1 MPNLDETELA
11 RLEALA
17 AKASKTPFFPDGFD
31 VQDDFDQT
39 VCRCNW
45 VNDLAEDVQEANAH
59 YIAAA
64 CNAVPALVAEVRRLR
79 EERAVMLSDMDAVKT
94 KAEPCDDCWTIYM
107 LMREIGIEE
116 KNWFHRDVCARL
128 TAMQNAEEENA
139 ALLEK
144 VEAWE
149 WFGECRS
156 LILWRGPENE
166 MMEIFNA
173 AREAVHADRE

>member
-1 MPNLDETELA
+1 MKYAIDETELA

-17 AKASKTPFFPDGFD
+17 GKASKMPFFPDGFD

-45 VNDLAEDVQEANAH
+45 VNDLAEDVQEANTH

-64 CNAVPALVAEVRRLR
+64 CNDVPALVAEVRRLR
-79 EERAVMLSDMDAVKT
+79 RNYECSEKSLQRHEHMV
-94 KAEPCDDCWTIYM
+94 AE
-107 LMREIGIEE
+107 LM
-116 KNWFHRDVCARL
+116 
-128 TAMQNAEEENA
+128 
-139 ALLEK
+139 EK

-149 WFGECRS
+149 WLVEVEGLFRHSLYRKSYWRWRSGAYDELAQS
-156 LILWRGPENE
+156 LI
-166 MMEIFNA
+166 A